1 MQSIQIFERIAK
13 MWLTNPSLSQWLR
26 LTVITSEGLKQ
37 EDLRSTMNNMER
49 SYEVSKLTDR
59 YSNVDPIQDAI
70 CCLNSR
76 KAKAKSNL
84 NDMRGSDDMVEWL
97 SIPGYSVQVST
108 P

>member
-1 MQSIQIFERIAK
+1 
-13 MWLTNPSLSQWLR
+13 MWLTNSSLCQWLR
-26 LTVITSEGLKQ
+26 HTAITSEGLRQ
-37 EDLRSTMNNMER
+37 EDLRSTMNDNNMER
-49 SYEVSKLTDR
+49 SFEVSKLADG
-59 YSNVDPIQDAI
+59 YYNVDPIQNAI

-97 SIPGYSVQVST
+97 SILGYSVQAST